1 MAKSVIARRQGDEY
15 QALFFWT
22 QLIKL
27 LVESSP
33 AVGKVTF
40 ESHQRIFVD
49 DVYVE
54 YFEPVLDSFTGQT
67 YQIDAYQCKYHVTQ
81 STTFSLDAL
90 LDPAF
95 IGTQQSMLQR
105 LFDAYKRLLDQG
117 KPFRLNVV
125 SSSHWNSGEDFAQ
138 FVATEGH
145 LRLNFYEKGSKS
157 KQGKLREKVI
167 TALNISESE
176 LKPFLDTIR
185 FDLGKSRSHLLETL
199 NAQLKLAGLIP
210 FDRRITN
217 TRYEEL
223 AWKWLEQNAPSFD
236 KDTLKSKAIAEK
248 LIDINQ
254 KQLLTIRH
262 QSLDPIAPETIQ
274 PYLPHTLQGLPV
286 WEVPIDLTDFFQG
299 GQLLE
304 PLQVAREQTKTL
316 SEIKKLLSAPA
327 IEPAYYGVAHVPLVF
342 LSGYQLNIRKPINL
356 FEHDRS
362 SNRWDL
368 LEQADGFPYPALIS
382 NHSARDAISALDAV
396 IKFGISYPIQDQ
408 DVDRIV
414 PQPRLDY
421 ELQMPEPEPD
431 SIRSHEQLEGY
442 ARVFRKTL
450 DLIHNTHPAV
460 KQVHVFYAGPVSLA
474 FRCGQLISPTLH
486 PKVFVYNFVFNDDPK
501 YKWAFGINASMNSPE
516 FFISF

>member
-22 QLIKL
+22 QLMKL

-33 AVGKVTF
+33 AVRKVTF

-49 DVYVE
+49 DVFVE
-54 YFEPVLDSFTGQT
+54 YFEPVLDSSTGQT

-90 LDPAF
+90 LDPTF

-105 LFDAYKRLLDQG
+105 LFDAYKRLLDQS

-125 SSSHWNSGEDFAQ
+125 SSSQWNPGDDFAQ
-138 FVATEGH
+138 FVAAEGH
-145 LRLNFYEKGSKS
+145 LRTNFYEKGTKS

-176 LKPFLDTIR
+176 LKPFLGTVR
-185 FDLGKSRSHLLETL
+185 FDLGKNRSHLLETL
-199 NAQLKLAGLIP
+199 NAQLKPAGLVP

-217 TRYEEL
+217 TRYAEL
-223 AWKWLEQNAPSFD
+223 AWKWLEQDSSSFD
-236 KDTLKSKAIAEK
+236 KDVLQAKVAAEK
-248 LIDINQ
+248 LIDINK
-254 KQLLTIRH
+254 KQLLIIRH
-262 QSLDPIAPETIQ
+262 QTLDPITPEAIQ
-274 PYLPHTLQGLPV
+274 PYLPHNLQELPI

-299 GQLLE
+299 GHLLE
-304 PLQVAREQTKTL
+304 PQQVAREQTKTL
-316 SEIKKLLSAPA
+316 SEIKKLLSAPT
-327 IEPAYYGVAHVPLVF
+327 IEPSYYGIAHVPLVF
-342 LSGYQLNIRKPINL
+342 LSGYQLNIRKPIHL

-368 LEQADGFPYPALIS
+368 LEQADGFPYPELIS
-382 NHSARDAISALDAV
+382 NHSARDFTSALDAV
-396 IKFGISYPIQDQ
+396 IKFGVSYPIQNQ

-414 PQPRLDY
+414 SSPRLDY

-450 DLIHNTHPAV
+450 DLIHNTHPTV
-460 KQVHVFYAGPVSLA
+460 KRVHVFFAGPVSLA

-486 PKVFVYNFVFNDDPK
+486 PRVFVYNFVFNDDPK
-501 YKWAFGINASMNSPE
+501 YKWAFGINVPTNSPE